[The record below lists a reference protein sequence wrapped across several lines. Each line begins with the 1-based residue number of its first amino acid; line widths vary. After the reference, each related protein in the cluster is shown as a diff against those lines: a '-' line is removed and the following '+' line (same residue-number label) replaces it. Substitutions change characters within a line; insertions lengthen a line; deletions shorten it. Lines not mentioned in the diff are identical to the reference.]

1 MEEPMDTY
9 ISKYGFK
16 LIEDLKED
24 KLLPDPF
31 MGPGG
36 VRIKS
41 PGEWAKHREYLL
53 DMLDYYL
60 YGPMLPTPEAVRG
73 RVVSSEKIYGGAV
86 ISEEVE
92 LACDSFSFKIRVQR
106 PAKPG
111 RFPAVC
117 HCTIEPWAV
126 HLPAEWET
134 LCEYEY
140 VLVKIDVN
148 ELAPDAPAMKG
159 PVYTAFPEYKGTSL
173 MAWAWGIMR
182 ANDYLVQ
189 CDYIDAD
196 KLAAA
201 GFSRLG
207 KQTLC
212 AAVHDERIKVA
223 GLYGSGCGGS
233 GAFRI
238 TGTPD
243 GPTQDPSVCET
254 LGSMMAH
261 FPYWLWRNMLSFGSN
276 RPPYEIG
283 YEYRLPF
290 DMHFAR
296 VLLAPRCALTSAG
309 TGDLWANLYGD
320 HGTYLAAREAY
331 RFLGVPED
339 NLSFY
344 HRPGGHDLSRDE
356 YIAFLDFADYKLRG
370 IKRPGLEKLNRHIFN
385 VDKKVFF
392 KWERP

>member
-1 MEEPMDTY
+1 MDKY

-16 LIEDLKED
+16 LIEDIKED

-36 VRIKS
+36 VRITS

-60 YGPMLPTPEAVRG
+60 YGPMLPTPSSVTG
-73 RVVSSEKIYGGAV
+73 KVISSEQLYGGAV

-92 LACDSFSFKIRVQR
+92 LTCDSFSFKIRVQR
-106 PAKPG
+106 PNKPG

-117 HCTIEPWAV
+117 HCTISPWGL

-134 LCEYEY
+134 LCEYEF
-140 VLVKIDVN
+140 VLVTINVN
-148 ELAPDAPAMKG
+148 ELAPDERAMAG

-182 ANDYLVQ
+182 ANDYLLQ
-189 CDYIDAD
+189 LDYIDGD

-201 GFSRLG
+201 GCSRLG

-212 AAVHDERIKVA
+212 TAVHDERIKVA
-223 GLYGSGCGGS
+223 GVFSACCGGT
-233 GAFRI
+233 AALRI
-238 TGTPD
+238 IGTTE
-243 GPTQDPSVCET
+243 GPTLDPSVCET
-254 LGSMMAH
+254 LGYMMAT
-261 FPYWLWRNMLSFGSN
+261 FPYWLWRNMLPFGSN

-296 VLLAPRCALTSAG
+296 ALLAPRCVFDSMG
-309 TGDLWANLYGD
+309 TGDNWNNPYGD
-320 HGTYLAAREAY
+320 YGAHLATKEVY
-331 RFLGVPED
+331 QFLGVPED
-339 NLSFY
+339 NLAY
-344 HRPGGHDLSRDE
+344 YYRPGGHGLTKDE

-370 IKRPGLEKLNRHIFN
+370 VKRPGLEKCNKHIFN
-385 VDKKVFF
+385 ADKKAFF
-392 KWERP
+392 NWERP